1 MDGSGTTGNP
11 VFDLAVV
18 VLLILIGGF
27 FAASEIA
34 LITVRRSRL
43 TQLADEGNNA
53 ARTARRLTEDPSRF
67 LATIQI
73 AITFLGF
80 LAGAIGASAF
90 SGYLAALIDDIP
102 IPLIQN
108 AADEIAFVI
117 VTLVIALASIVVGEL
132 VPKTMA
138 LNFPERLALFVARP
152 IAWLQVVVGPIVWF
166 VSRLSTFLVRLLGG
180 REKPQGGYLST
191 EELKLL
197 VETGSEEGS
206 IEEEEKEMIH
216 GVIELGDK
224 QVHEVMV
231 PRIGIRAVN
240 IQDPIDE
247 VLDMVVRAGHS
258 RVPVFEDN
266 LDNIVGILYAKD
278 LLPYLK
284 QSAGGNGAIDI
295 REIVRQPVYVP
306 ESKPVDDLLHEMQ
319 AAKRHMAIVVD
330 EYGGTA
336 GLVTMEDVVEEIVG
350 EIQDEYDSEE
360 SSVEEVS
367 TDGEIA
373 FRLDGRVS
381 MDDLRDLFDLSDE
394 DEPDEDAYDTV
405 GGFVV
410 HRVGRIPLPGAEI
423 PFRDDVRMRV
433 EAAEPRRV
441 SRVVASR
448 PRREDEREPDEEQE
462 GPTTVRRPVL
472 TCFLAIAVAGC
483 SVNELVATTEECP
496 AALSLAAWRRMEWP
510 WWSRPSSASS
520 LFAGRRDTSLSK
532 VRNFGYAISP
542 ARSSL
547 PRATRSTLAAGLPRG
562 RTVHRVRLC
571 EHRSALGDV
580 SPRSPSGRALRGR
593 ACPRGGMAGPRC
605 GEARCR
611 DTGEPRTQR
620 ARGPRSPRG
629 WRALRSPGRR

>member
-1 MDGSGTTGNP
+1 MMD
-11 VFDLAVV
+11 LLVV
-18 VLLILIGGF
+18 VILILVGGF

-34 LITVRRSRL
+34 LITVKRHRL
-43 TQLADEGNNA
+43 SQLADEGDGA
-53 ARTARRLTEDPSRF
+53 ARRARSLTEDPSRF

-80 LAGAIGASAF
+80 LAGATGAAAFADPFGNVLADLPLLGLSA
-90 SGYLAALIDDIP
+90 DT
-102 IPLIQN
+102 
-108 AADEIAFVI
+108 ADTIAFVI
-117 VTLVIALASIVVGEL
+117 VTLVIALASIVIGEL
-132 VPKTMA
+132 VPKTLA
-138 LNFPERLALFVARP
+138 LNFPERFALLVARP
-152 IAWLQVVVGPIVWF
+152 IGLLQTILSPIVWF
-166 VSRLSTFLVRLLGG
+166 VTRLSTFLVRLLGG

-224 QVHEVMV
+224 VVHEVMV

-240 IQDPIDE
+240 VDDPLDE
-247 VLDMVVRAGHS
+247 VLDMIVRAGHS
-258 RVPVFEDN
+258 RLPVFEDN

-284 QSAGGNGAIDI
+284 ASAGGNGQINI
-295 REIVRQPVYVP
+295 REIVRPPVYVP

-319 AAKRHMAIVVD
+319 VAKRHIAIVVD

-360 SSVEEVS
+360 SSVEEIS

-381 MDDLRDLFDLSDE
+381 MDDVRDLFDLSDE
-394 DEPDEDAYDTV
+394 DEPDEEAYDTI

-423 PFRDDVRMRV
+423 PFRDDVRIVV

-441 SRVVASR
+441 ARVVASR
-448 PRREDEREPDEEQE
+448 PRREDERESGAE
-462 GPTTVRRPVL
+462 
-472 TCFLAIAVAGC
+472 AVQ
-483 SVNELVATTEECP
+483 SE
-496 AALSLAAWRRMEWP
+496 
-510 WWSRPSSASS
+510 
-520 LFAGRRDTSLSK
+520 
-532 VRNFGYAISP
+532 
-542 ARSSL
+542 
-547 PRATRSTLAAGLPRG
+547 
-562 RTVHRVRLC
+562 
-571 EHRSALGDV
+571 
-580 SPRSPSGRALRGR
+580 
-593 ACPRGGMAGPRC
+593 
-605 GEARCR
+605 
-611 DTGEPRTQR
+611 
-620 ARGPRSPRG
+620 
-629 WRALRSPGRR
+629 